1 MSINAKNLISLIKK
15 IVKEEVKKTVKNE
28 INAVLAE
35 RFIASINQ
43 KTIVTEAPSPP
54 PPKQFQQ
61 KQISQDRRKDLL
73 KKMGIDENPMLQM
86 IYEDVSSA
94 PAPAQPVVI
103 NGMAVPVDSDDE
115 GIDLS
120 QFGLGD

>member
-43 KTIVTEAPSPP
+43 KTIVTEAPSQPT
-54 PPKQFQQ
+54 PKQFQQ

-94 PAPAQPVVI
+94 PAPAQPVII
-103 NGMAVPVDSDDE
+103 NGMAVHVDSDDE
-115 GIDLS
+115 GVDLS